1 MKTGLLTIFAVAI
14 SAALTAGSPYA
25 SETST
30 LNPDAAATANRQ
42 ADAEPAPAATVA
54 APELPAADQAAVDEG
69 ESAEMADRAETADS
83 VETADSAEMADRAE
97 TADSVET
104 ADSAETADGTETAD
118 SVETADSAETAD
130 GTETADSVETADSAE
145 TADPVEPADSVE
157 TADSVDTPLVEE
169 VTERDAD
176 AEADSAVAAN
186 DEGAIDPELPGT
198 SDEIENAETF
208 AETDADPASQL
219 ASPDAQPTRKVALG
233 EIGYDEQGRSGRIHL
248 VVAGDTLWDIS
259 DAYLGT
265 PWVWPSV
272 WTDNR
277 DIENPHFIV
286 PGDRI
291 WISAYEMRRVSAEE
305 AERLLAGQ
313 PLAADGD
320 AENAGPASD
329 SFQSLFLNEG
339 GPNLVR
345 VSSRETTGM
354 ISADQLEA
362 AASIVGAVPERFML
376 SQGDQVYIGLGEQEV
391 SIGDQ
396 FTIFRT
402 REKVFDPDTDRLLGY
417 HVELLGWVEVEET
430 AAEASLA
437 VIRMSGAEMELGDR
451 VMPREDPIIEI
462 EVAASPKNVDG
473 RISFFPSSR
482 VLMGTADY
490 VYLNRG
496 ELDGLQVG
504 SPLEVYRAGWRASEP
519 ARDTQVDVPDR
530 VIADLL
536 VVRARR
542 ESAVALIQ
550 HTEVELELGD
560 RFRGAAE

>member
-14 SAALTAGSPYA
+14 SAVLTVGSPYA

-30 LNPDAAATANRQ
+30 PNADAAGTANSQ
-42 ADAEPAPAATVA
+42 ADAEPAPAATA
-54 APELPAADQAAVDEG
+54 AVPELPAADQVAADEG
-69 ESAEMADRAETADS
+69 ESSQPADS
-83 VETADSAEMADRAE
+83 AEPVDTSEPADTVETADTVEAPLAEEA
-97 TADSVET
+97 
-104 ADSAETADGTETAD
+104 
-118 SVETADSAETAD
+118 
-130 GTETADSVETADSAE
+130 
-145 TADPVEPADSVE
+145 
-157 TADSVDTPLVEE
+157 
-169 VTERDAD
+169 TERDVA
-176 AEADSAVAAN
+176 AGADSAVAAN
-186 DEGAIDPELPGT
+186 DDGAVDPELPGT
-198 SDEIENAETF
+198 GAEVENAE
-208 AETDADPASQL
+208 ALVATDADPAS
-219 ASPDAQPTRKVALG
+219 SDVQPTRKVALG
-233 EIGYDEQGRSGRIHL
+233 EIGYDEQGRSGRIHM
-248 VVAGDTLWDIS
+248 VVTGDTLWDIS

-277 DIENPHFIV
+277 DIENPHLIV

-291 WISAYEMRRVSAEE
+291 WISAYEMRRVSADE

-320 AENAGPASD
+320 GEFTGPASD
-329 SFQSLFLNEG
+329 SFQSLFQDEG

-345 VSSRETTGM
+345 VSTRETTGM

-362 AASIVGAVPERFML
+362 AASIVDAVPERFML
-376 SQGDQVYIGLGEQEV
+376 SQGDQVYVGLGEQEV
-391 SIGDQ
+391 SVGDQ

-402 REKVFDPDTDRLLGY
+402 QEKVFDPDSGRLLGY

-437 VIRMSGAEMELGDR
+437 VIRMSGAEMEIGDL
-451 VMPREDPIIEI
+451 VMPREPPILDI
-462 EVAASPKNVDG
+462 EVAASPKNIDG

-504 SPLEVYRAGWRASEP
+504 SPLEVYRSGWRAPEP
-519 ARDTQVDVPDR
+519 VRDTWVDVPDR

-542 ESAVALIQ
+542 ESAVALIR
-550 HTEVELELGD
+550 HTETELKLGD
-560 RFRGAAE
+560 HFRGAAE